1 MSNVCFLPDEPQ
13 DRATGSRAGPRTVLL
28 LGAGGKRSGYSVTYS
43 ARGPWTGFR
52 TVESPEMTIREGGN
66 TLFGEE
72 VAVRRQ
78 GILQGGREAM
88 VAARAK

>member
-1 MSNVCFLPDEPQ
+1 MSRRGVWALAAPR
-13 DRATGSRAGPRTVLL
+13 RA
-28 LGAGGKRSGYSVTYS
+28 KRSKVTYS
-43 ARGPWTGFR
+43 ARGPRTGFR

-78 GILQGGREAM
+78 AM